1 MFDLNDIDWF
11 SPETRDLYERTDRVF
26 SKNSKKKFKSI
37 LDIKIDPNEFNEA
50 IIKINDINGK
60 YFLAYRTKVW
70 ICVDFNLW
78 HKETVDIVDGTQGI
92 LETVTTMMG
101 SDLFIGNKLLQSY
114 DVNDKLFCKGKLS

>member
-11 SPETRDLYERTDRVF
+11 SPETRDLYERIDRVF
-26 SKNSKKKFKSI
+26 SKKSKKKFKSI
-37 LDIKIDPNEFNEA
+37 LDIKIDPSEFNDA

-60 YFLAYRTKVW
+60 YFWSHRTKIW

-78 HKETVDIVDGTQGI
+78 HKETVDIVDGTQDI

-114 DVNDKLFCKGKLS
+114 EVNDKLFCKGKLS

>member
-11 SPETRDLYERTDRVF
+11 SPETRDLYERINRVF

-37 LDIKIDPNEFNEA
+37 LDIKIDPIEFNDA
-50 IIKINDINGK
+50 IRQIYNRNPR
-60 YFLAYRTKVW
+60 YQWSYRVKVW
-70 ICVDFNLW
+70 ICVDYNLW
-78 HKETVDIVDGTQGI
+78 HKETVDIVDGTQDI

-114 DVNDKLFCKGKLS
+114 EVNDKLFCKGKLS